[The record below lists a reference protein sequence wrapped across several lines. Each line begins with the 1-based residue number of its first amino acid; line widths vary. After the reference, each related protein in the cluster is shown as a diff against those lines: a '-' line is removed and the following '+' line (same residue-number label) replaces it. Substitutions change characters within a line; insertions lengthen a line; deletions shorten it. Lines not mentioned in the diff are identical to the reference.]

1 MHCFCFKEWKKVRGG
16 DGDGD
21 GDNVKLMVLV
31 EVGLMELMRGEGK
44 RESVIINKKIKKN
57 S

>member
-1 MHCFCFKEWKKVRGG
+1 
-16 DGDGD
+16 
-21 GDNVKLMVLV
+21 MVLV
-31 EVGLMELMRGEGK
+31 EVGLMELMRGEGGEGK